1 MEQSIR
7 IKSSFGLVF
16 DKFIFLAFIINNL
29 KKNTMASTSETG
41 HAKNVANFQDLI
53 EFVTGYGATYNP
65 SKGSLR
71 LPQLIALKA
80 SAESNLADV
89 ISKNTNYNNKVNER
103 ITAFSGLKS
112 FSTRLVNAL
121 QTTDATDETIGNA
134 KTFNRKLQGKKA
146 SSTQTPTDPNTPA
159 PTTISTSQQSYD
171 QLIQHLAGLNSVL
184 EAEPSYTPN
193 ETDLQVVTIQAKIA
207 DLTAKNTAVATA
219 YTSISNSRIAR
230 NETLYSSTT
239 GLVETA
245 NEVKKYIKSVFG
257 ANSPQFAQVK
267 GIEFKKP
274 KI

>member
-1 MEQSIR
+1 
-7 IKSSFGLVF
+7 
-16 DKFIFLAFIINNL
+16 
-29 KKNTMASTSETG
+29 MASTSETG

-65 SKGSLR
+65 SKSTLKLGD
-71 LPQLIALKA
+71 LITLKA
-80 SAESNLADV
+80 SAESNLTDV
-89 ISKNTNYNNKVNER
+89 ISKNTAYNNKVNER
-103 ITAFSGLKS
+103 IIAFSDLKS
-112 FSTRLVNAL
+112 LSTRLVNAL
-121 QTTDATDETIGNA
+121 QTTDATAETINDA

-146 SSTQTPTDPNTPA
+146 SSSQVTTDPNTPA

-193 ETDLQVVTIQAKIA
+193 ETDLQVATIQAKIA

-230 NETLYSSTT
+230 NETLYSNTT

-245 NEVKKYIKSVFG
+245 NEVKKYIKSIFG
-257 ANSPQFAQVK
+257 ATSPQFAQVK

-274 KI
+274 KL